1 MHTPTRPPTTG
12 ERGGERE
19 DGEGSCGMLSSGQ
32 DMAVAYIKLSIAAV
46 ITCLRKGQASQ
57 DPSLDEEGTPECS
70 PWREELLVVDGC

>member
-1 MHTPTRPPTTG
+1 
-12 ERGGERE
+12 
-19 DGEGSCGMLSSGQ
+19 MLSSGQ